1 MEITIN
7 NTLLDVYEDG
17 TIINKKTGKKQKGS
31 PNSTGYIQ
39 ITVKGKKILKSH
51 IIATAFIPNPNN
63 YNEINHKDGD
73 ILNDTVENLEWCS
86 HSQNQQKK
94 IKGGKIRKIITLL
107 QFLNNEELNKIKE
120 YINTL

>member
-39 ITVKGKKILKSH
+39 ITVKYKKILKSH
-51 IIATAFIPNPNN
+51 IIATA
-63 YNEINHKDGD
+63 
-73 ILNDTVENLEWCS
+73 
-86 HSQNQQKK
+86 
-94 IKGGKIRKIITLL
+94 
-107 QFLNNEELNKIKE
+107 
-120 YINTL
+120 